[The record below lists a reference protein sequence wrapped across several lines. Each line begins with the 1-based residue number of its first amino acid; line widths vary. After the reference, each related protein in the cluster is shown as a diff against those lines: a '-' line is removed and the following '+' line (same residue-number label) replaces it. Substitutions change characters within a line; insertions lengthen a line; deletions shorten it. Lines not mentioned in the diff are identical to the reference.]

1 MIKNQDGSVVLSE
14 QEFRMCA
21 AFCEMSPSE
30 FAAVLE
36 QGSEIS
42 LESLHKY
49 IQRRVQLDNF
59 APDKGDSP
67 H

>member
-14 QEFRMCA
+14 QEFRMCV

-30 FAAVLE
+30 FAAVLG

-49 IQRRVQLDNF
+49 IQRRVWLDSY
-59 APDKGDSP
+59 APDEEDSL